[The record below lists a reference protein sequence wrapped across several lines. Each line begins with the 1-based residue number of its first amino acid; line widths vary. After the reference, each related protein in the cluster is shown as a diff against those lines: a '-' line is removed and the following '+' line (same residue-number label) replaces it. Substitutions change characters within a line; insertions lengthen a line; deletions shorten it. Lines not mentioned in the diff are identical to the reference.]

1 MFARYKKTV
10 LIFICVRVNTN
21 KCSGDDMGLHRKEGE
36 EIRGATTVK
45 ALKKA
50 RKKIRVLITRSI
62 ES

>member
-1 MFARYKKTV
+1 
-10 LIFICVRVNTN
+10 
-21 KCSGDDMGLHRKEGE
+21 MGLHRKEGE